1 MKPSFLFSVILL
13 AGASV
18 AQAQSLSAPAAS
30 TAAPAPVVSPASAAP
45 AGLYQALGEKA
56 GIARIVADFTNRVV
70 NDPRIKEF
78 FKDAEL
84 EPFKDS
90 LAEQIC
96 ALSGGPCTY
105 EGADMRDVH
114 ADMKVGKAD
123 FNALVEDLQ
132 HAMDAHGIAF
142 SQQNRLLALLAPMHR
157 DIITVR

>member
-1 MKPSFLFSVILL
+1 MKLTLILGAALL
-13 AGASV
+13 AGAGI
-18 AQAQSLSAPAAS
+18 ANAQSGTAPNAPAA
-30 TAAPAPVVSPASAAP
+30 AKPAP

-70 NDPRIKEF
+70 NDARIKEF